1 MLKFCENIDSPSDI
15 LYDLVREVILMN
27 RKACIAMHAGVP
39 LDQVEEVLHS
49 KRKSPETNV
58 TTLKILQAADTF
70 KPISSE

>member
-1 MLKFCENIDSPSDI
+1 
-15 LYDLVREVILMN
+15 MN